1 MESLTLTFGAAL
13 AMGLVFG
20 AGPCNVSCMPFLG
33 PVFVGRSEG
42 AWRSL
47 LPFSAGRLAGYS
59 ALGAAAGGA
68 GQAATRWL
76 EQGPAAVLL
85 GIATLLMGFVLWR
98 RAGRGARCDARN
110 EKFAQPIRV
119 YRRGDS
125 WRLRL
130 GLFGVGVGMALNP
143 CLPLG
148 TVLLAASASAAV
160 TSGLW
165 LGLGFGIGAILVP
178 TLVFGL
184 VVAHFGAQLRL
195 HLAQW
200 RRGLERS
207 AGGVLMVLGVATAI
221 GWVQP

>member
-13 AMGLVFG
+13 GTGLVFG
-20 AGPCNVSCMPFLG
+20 AGPCTISCLPFLG
-33 PVFVGRSEG
+33 PVFVGRGDG

-47 LPFSAGRLAGYS
+47 LPFSAGRLVGYS

-68 GQAATRWL
+68 GHAVTRWL
-76 EQGPAAVLL
+76 EHGPAAAVL
-85 GIATLLMGFVLWR
+85 GTATLLMGIALWR
-98 RAGRGARCDARN
+98 RAGRDTRCNAPAAHA
-110 EKFAQPIRV
+110 AQPIRF
-119 YRRGDS
+119 YRRGHG
-125 WRLRL
+125 WRLPL
-130 GLFGVGVGMALNP
+130 GLFGMGVGMALNP

-160 TSGLW
+160 RSGLW
-165 LGLGFGIGAILVP
+165 LGLGFGIGAVLVP
-178 TLVFGL
+178 TLVFGW

-195 HLAQW
+195 HLTQW

-207 AGGVLMVLGVATAI
+207 AGGMLMMLGVVTAT